1 MLLPDTVE
9 ILSQHGRV
17 AFPCGLW
24 YGVVGPF
31 YFFCCFAFGF
41 IFFSARWTEF
51 EDISM

>member
-31 YFFCCFAFGF
+31 
-41 IFFSARWTEF
+41 IFLVVLLLGLSSFLLDGLSLK
-51 EDISM
+51 I